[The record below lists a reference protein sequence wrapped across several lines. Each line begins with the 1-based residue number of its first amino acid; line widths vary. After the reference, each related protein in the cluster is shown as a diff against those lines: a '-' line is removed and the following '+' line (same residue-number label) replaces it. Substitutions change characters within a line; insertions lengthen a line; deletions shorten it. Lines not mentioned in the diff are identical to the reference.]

1 MNEEE
6 DDQSYTQDVA
16 EMEPEENRAETPELT
31 ENKSPQYFNR
41 QSFGGPPNEMVEEN
55 EENEEK
61 VETKE
66 EVRLS
71 QSHSQKEL

>member
-16 EMEPEENRAETPELT
+16 EMEPEENRAETPELI

-41 QSFGGPPNEMVEEN
+41 QSFGGPPNEIIEE
-55 EENEEK
+55 EEK
-61 VETKE
+61 VATKE
-66 EVRLS
+66 EI
-71 QSHSQKEL
+71 